1 MKYRQLI
8 AKMTVVLMMLA
19 AGALAA
25 VAPASHATAA
35 PVETAAAC
43 SVTTGISGPTKVQ
56 TIVQVSFRIK
66 VSGCAGQ
73 YWTEYSNVSGPGAS
87 DNGRT
92 VTYRG
97 DRNYVVT
104 MSVTCRTGSYYVS
117 LQVIGES
124 FDSFRETTKR
134 ITC

>member
-1 MKYRQLI
+1 MNLRRWI
-8 AKMTVVLMMLA
+8 ARTAATLMMLA
-19 AGALAA
+19 AATFA
-25 VAPASHATAA
+25 VAVPATQAAAA
-35 PVETAAAC
+35 PAAEAAC
-43 SVTTGISGPTKVQ
+43 SITGGISGPTRVQ
-56 TIVQVSFRIK
+56 TIVQVRFRVD

-73 YWTEYSNVSGPGAS
+73 YWTEYSNISGPGAS

-104 MSVTCRTGSYYVS
+104 MNVTCRTGSYYVS
-117 LQVIGES
+117 LQIIGDT
-124 FDSFRETTKR
+124 FDYFNDTTKR